1 MIEKLLAG
9 AMALLCVV
17 LLVRMFIGEILR
29 RRCDRAAL
37 RAWSFTLA
45 WFLDVW
51 HWRASRRRAALAAED
66 AIRRARA
73 RMERDGNVY
82 RPDAF
87 REPRKPHKPH

>member
-9 AMALLCVV
+9 AMALLCIV
-17 LLVRMFIGEILR
+17 LLVRLFIGEPLR

-37 RAWSFTLA
+37 QAWSVTRAWFHQ
-45 WFLDVW
+45 VW
-51 HWRASRRRAALAAED
+51 HWRASRRRAALAAEE

-87 REPRKPHKPH
+87 REPRKPH

>member
-17 LLVRMFIGEILR
+17 LLVRLLIGEQQR

-37 RAWSFTLA
+37 RAWSFTRA
-45 WFLDVW
+45 WFHYVW
-51 HWRASRRRAALAAED
+51 HWRASRRRAALAAEE
-66 AIRRARA
+66 AIHRARA
-73 RMERDGNVY
+73 SMERDGNVY

-87 REPRKPHKPH
+87 REPRKPH

>member
-17 LLVRMFIGEILR
+17 LLVRLFISEPLR

-37 RAWSFTLA
+37 RAWTFTRA
-45 WFLDVW
+45 WLHYVW
-51 HWRASRRRAALAAED
+51 HWRASRRRAALAAEE
-66 AIRRARA
+66 AIRRASA
-73 RMERDGNVY
+73 SMERDDNVY

-87 REPRKPHKPH
+87 RKPRKPH